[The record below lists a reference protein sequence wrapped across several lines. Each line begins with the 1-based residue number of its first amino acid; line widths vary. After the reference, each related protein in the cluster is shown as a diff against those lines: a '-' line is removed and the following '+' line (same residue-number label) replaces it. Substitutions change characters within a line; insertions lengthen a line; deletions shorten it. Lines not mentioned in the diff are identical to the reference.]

1 MTVDLWWCMK
11 KPKGAMLQ
19 ESDGTYWKS
28 SDDQYYWWREGW
40 GWVAYAGIKNQAF
53 YNKFRPVMV
62 SA

>member
-1 MTVDLWWCMK
+1 
-11 KPKGAMLQ
+11 MLQ